1 MCHTPNECDLTGL
14 MLFIDMLDWSYA
26 YAQQLGIVAVS
37 ACDHW
42 YCLLCII
49 IRFLLVEHSN
59 VNLFLQVI
67 SPAV

>member
-1 MCHTPNECDLTGL
+1 MC

-26 YAQQLGIVAVS
+26 YAQSSLAHNCMGIVAVS

-59 VNLFLQVI
+59 INLFLQVI
-67 SPAV
+67 SAAV